1 MRNHYVDKKLLPNFA
16 LRKRFQQVKT
26 SKNKKEK
33 SYGSKQQVSDW
44 TEGVLSERWE
54 SEVRRGEEHYFLRV
68 QGFGEYHVW
77 LSEGF
82 TEQV

>member
-16 LRKRFQQVKT
+16 LRKRFQQIKT

-44 TEGVLSERWE
+44 TEGFHSEQW
-54 SEVRRGEEHYFLRV
+54 
-68 QGFGEYHVW
+68 
-77 LSEGF
+77 
-82 TEQV
+82 